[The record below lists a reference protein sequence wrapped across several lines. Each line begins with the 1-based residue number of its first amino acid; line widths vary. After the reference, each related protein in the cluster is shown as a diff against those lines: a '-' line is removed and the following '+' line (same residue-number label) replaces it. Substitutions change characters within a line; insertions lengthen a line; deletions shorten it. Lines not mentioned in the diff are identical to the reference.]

1 MLPKTG
7 LSALGT
13 FSPLGVNF
21 TPANQKSENMASQ
34 QIKYLGTEPLFFHFR
49 GRTSLTNMFLNGIT
63 HVTCGSLCIQIF
75 KLGGTVGAFSRTYSL
90 TATKAHVTFIKP
102 MWAMRSHYLNI
113 HG

>member
-49 GRTSLTNMFLNGIT
+49 GRTSLTNMFLNTFNLGQEWYN
-63 HVTCGSLCIQIF
+63 TCHMRF
-75 KLGGTVGAFSRTYSL
+75 FVYS
-90 TATKAHVTFIKP
+90 
-102 MWAMRSHYLNI
+102 NI
-113 HG
+113 